1 LFLLYKASSEIFTAV
16 EAREEGDTAGPLK
29 PAFGGA
35 GAFWGT
41 IAQIAIIDIVF
52 SLDSVITA
60 VGMVDQIG
68 VMVAAVVAAVGVM
81 LFAAKPI
88 GDFVDRYPSVKVLA
102 LAFLVMVGMALTAE
116 AFDVHVP
123 KGYIYAAMAF
133 SLAVEALNIRAR
145 SKRLV
150 KAA

>member
-1 LFLLYKASSEIFTAV
+1 MGV
-16 EAREEGDTAGPLK
+16 EARELEVQPADKPGVMAAGGRR
-29 PAFGGA
+29 AMWA
-35 GAFWGT
+35 T
-41 IAQIAIIDIVF
+41 IGQIAVVDIVF

-68 VMVAAVVAAVGVM
+68 VMVAAVVASVAVM
-81 LFAAKPI
+81 MFAAKPI
-88 GDFVDRYPSVKVLA
+88 GDFVDAHPSVKVLA

-116 AFDVHVP
+116 AFDAHVP

-145 SKRLV
+145 RKRMLA
-150 KAA
+150 KAAAT